1 MYSSGY
7 SQVNKFS
14 PEAQK
19 KMQYRSKGKSC
30 GYYMRIVF
38 FFSSLIQSLI
48 IVSLV
53 LFLIYGNTQVSASS
67 TPDQD
72 LEKRFSQISIENVA
86 LHNQRKNLTN
96 LLNATLTEKAKN
108 DYDLAQLKILVN
120 RSIDIFK
127 FQTMEMKHYEMEL
140 MKCRMTCMT
149 SRPMTV
155 QPAGDCNC
163 GLLTEQMKIR
173 LQFLDSNFTATMR
186 SMTLEKEQIAKERD
200 NQLLEAILLRKE
212 KSILEKELDV
222 FKQNAKNEFSQLLAP
237 VSDVSKAFLE
247 KIDSLF
253 PKHIAFQLTCA
264 KQKEH
269 LEQIHTNCTSLS
281 REVENKLQH
290 YLNVVGE
297 QVSDMQIENTRL
309 KAENWRL
316 SEDYRELTQNRTGI
330 MEQHKR
336 SREELQRKHDQEK
349 ERLLMD
355 KMKLTSENNLHLQ
368 KLKYKDLVMDDLKG
382 KLMQL
387 NTSCMARNA
396 FGGYLGGGPGSP
408 STIQNLFG
416 TGLSDGG
423 GSSYSLS
430 SSSSLGQSRTG
441 TAGSSSSQSSAGSGL
456 NRAGSTGASSASSTF
471 LSYGSRSSLSNTGS
485 TFNQQGSA
493 GTGLISSTLQQ
504 PRLNPSMSVGS
515 GINRPSGPGSF
526 GSTLGSSGTQPD
538 KPAESG
544 RNLPSFG
551 SSVGPLGSRLN
562 QGSAGTG
569 LNSPASGGKSS
580 AGYGLASSSVSSGSG
595 SSAGKVSSSP
605 SLPWIDFGLGSS
617 NSGQSKTGS
626 VPGKPPTGSGNVGTG
641 SVFGG
646 GRTSGQAGGSVIAKH
661 IQDLQRFVN
670 PPAPQEKQDLS
681 RMLG

>member
-127 FQTMEMKHYEMEL
+127 FQTMEMTLGCKCSKCRMFVCRRASSLYFNDNPSQNERLILLFKQKHYEME
-140 MKCRMTCMT
+140 
-149 SRPMTV
+149 
-155 QPAGDCNC
+155 
-163 GLLTEQMKIR
+163 
-173 LQFLDSNFTATMR
+173 FLDSNFTATMR

-387 NTSCMARNA
+387 NTSCMARKPVSIRW
-396 FGGYLGGGPGSP
+396 FG
-408 STIQNLFG
+408 
-416 TGLSDGG
+416 
-423 GSSYSLS
+423 
-430 SSSSLGQSRTG
+430 
-441 TAGSSSSQSSAGSGL
+441 
-456 NRAGSTGASSASSTF
+456 
-471 LSYGSRSSLSNTGS
+471 
-485 TFNQQGSA
+485 
-493 GTGLISSTLQQ
+493 Q

-646 GRTSGQAGGSVIAKH
+646 GRTSGQAGGSGKTNPPKMLFIAKH

>member
-30 GYYMRIVF
+30 GYYMRIIF

-53 LFLIYGNTQVSASS
+53 LFLIYGNMHVSASS
-67 TPDQD
+67 NPDQD

-86 LHNQRKNLTN
+86 LQNQRKNLTN

-108 DYDLAQLKILVN
+108 DYDLAQLKSLVN
-120 RSIDIFK
+120 RSIEIFK
-127 FQTMEMKHYEMEL
+127 FQTMEMKNCEIEL
-140 MKCRMTCMT
+140 MKCRMTYMT
-149 SRPMTV
+149 THTLAV
-155 QPAGDCNC
+155 QPRGDCNC

-173 LQFLDSNFTATMR
+173 LQSLDSNFTTTSR
-186 SMTLEKEQIAKERD
+186 SMTLEREQIAKERD
-200 NQLLEAILLRKE
+200 NQLLEAIRLRRE
-212 KSILEKELDV
+212 KSILEKELDL
-222 FKQNAKNEFSQLLAP
+222 FKQNSKNEFSQMLAP
-237 VSDVSKAFLE
+237 VSDVSKAFLV
-247 KIDSLF
+247 KIESLF

-281 REVENKLQH
+281 HEVENKLQQ
-290 YLNVVGE
+290 YLNKVGE

-316 SEDYRELTQNRTGI
+316 SEDYREVVQNRTSI
-330 MEQHKR
+330 LEQHKR
-336 SREELQRKHDQEK
+336 SRAELQQKHDQEK

-355 KMKLTSENNLHLQ
+355 KMKLTSDNNLQLQ
-368 KLKYKDLVMDDLKG
+368 RLKYNDLVIDDLKG
-382 KLMQL
+382 KLNQL
-387 NTSCMARNA
+387 NMSCMARNT
-396 FGGYLGGGPGSP
+396 FGGYLGGGLGSMP
-408 STIQNLFG
+408 SMNHFG

-423 GSSYSLS
+423 GSSYSPS

-441 TAGSSSSQSSAGSGL
+441 TVGSSPSQSSAGSGL
-456 NRAGSTGASSASSTF
+456 NRTGSTGAGSASST
-471 LSYGSRSSLSNTGS
+471 LSSYGSRSSPGNTGS
-485 TFNQQGSA
+485 TFNQA
-493 GTGLISSTLQQ
+493 GPVGASSISSILQQ
-504 PRLNPSMSVGS
+504 PRSNPSLSVGS
-515 GINRPSGPGSF
+515 GINRPSSPGTF

-538 KPAESG
+538 KLAESG
-544 RNLPSFG
+544 KSLSSFG
-551 SSVGPLGSRLN
+551 SSVGSLGSRLN

-569 LNSPASGGKSS
+569 LNSPASWGKSS
-580 AGYGLASSSVSSGSG
+580 PGYGLASSSVSSRTG
-595 SSAGKVSSSP
+595 SSASKTSSSP
-605 SLPWIDFGLGSS
+605 SLSWLDFGLGSS

-626 VPGKPPTGSGNVGTG
+626 VPGKPSTGSGNVGTG
-641 SVFGG
+641 PVFGG
-646 GRTSGQAGGSVIAKH
+646 GRTSGQTGGSVVTKH
-661 IQDLQRFVN
+661 IQDLQRFID

>member
-30 GYYMRIVF
+30 GYYMRIIF

-53 LFLIYGNTQVSASS
+53 LFLIYGNVQVSASS
-67 TPDQD
+67 NPDQD

-86 LHNQRKNLTN
+86 LQNQRKNLTN
-96 LLNATLTEKAKN
+96 LLNATLIEKAKN
-108 DYDLAQLKILVN
+108 DYDLAHLKSLVN
-120 RSIDIFK
+120 KSIDIFK
-127 FQTMEMKHYEMEL
+127 YQSMEMKNCEFEL
-140 MKCRMTCMT
+140 MKCRMTYMST
-149 SRPMTV
+149 RTLTV
-155 QPAGDCNC
+155 QPPGDCNC
-163 GLLTEQMKIR
+163 GLLTEQMKYG
-173 LQFLDSNFTATMR
+173 LQSLDSNFTATLR
-186 SMTLEKEQIAKERD
+186 SMTMEKEQIAKERD
-200 NQLLEAILLRKE
+200 KQILEAIRLRRE
-212 KSILEKELDV
+212 KSLLEKELDL
-222 FKQNAKNEFSQLLAP
+222 FKQNSKNEFSQLLAP

-247 KIDSLF
+247 KIESLF

-281 REVENKLQH
+281 RDVENKLQH

-316 SEDYRELTQNRTGI
+316 SEDYREVIQNRTSI

-336 SREELQRKHDQEK
+336 SREELQQKHDQEK

-355 KMKLTSENNLHLQ
+355 KMKLTSDNNLSLQ
-368 KLKYKDLVMDDLKG
+368 KLKYKDLVVDDLKG
-382 KLMQL
+382 KLKQL

-396 FGGYLGGGPGSP
+396 FGGYLGGGLGST
-408 STIQNLFG
+408 SGIQNVFG

-423 GSSYSLS
+423 GSSYSPS
-430 SSSSLGQSRTG
+430 SSSGVGQSRTG
-441 TAGSSSSQSSAGSGL
+441 TAGSSPSHSSAGSEL
-456 NRAGSTGASSASSTF
+456 NRGGSTGAGSASSTF
-471 LSYGSRSSLSNTGS
+471 SSYGSRSSPGNTGS
-485 TFNQQGSA
+485 TFNQPGSA
-493 GTGLISSTLQQ
+493 GAGSISSIFQ
-504 PRLNPSMSVGS
+504 PPRSNPSLSVGS
-515 GINRPSGPGSF
+515 GNNRPSSPGVF

-544 RNLPSFG
+544 KSLSSFG
-551 SSVGPLGSRLN
+551 SSVGSLGSRLN
-562 QGSAGTG
+562 QGSAGTS
-569 LNSPASGGKSS
+569 LNNPVSGGRSS
-580 AGYGLASSSVSSGSG
+580 PGFGLASSSVSSGTG
-595 SSAGKVSSSP
+595 SSAGKTSSSP
-605 SLPWIDFGLGSS
+605 SLSWLDFGLGSS

-626 VPGKPPTGSGNVGTG
+626 VPGKPSTGSGNVGTG
-641 SVFGG
+641 PVFGG
-646 GRTSGQAGGSVIAKH
+646 GRTSGQPGGSVISKH
-661 IQDLQRFVN
+661 IQDLQRFID